1 MATQLTIGGTVYT
14 LDDVEVSNLIDQ
26 VAAATL
32 AKLPSNLTGFD
43 LAALKADIEASIQT
57 AVGAVTL
64 APTALDALTLAVE
77 ARLADEFTNVHDHID
92 ANGQAIETRIETA
105 QTALAA
111 LLTEQR
117 LTDIVAKGSKRNTS
131 TFVGFVVLLL
141 LVIGGLWYYGKVRAD
156 GIETRL
162 SGFNLST
169 LTLEPDPSVPGGY
182 TLVPG
187 STSTVKAPT
196 TPSAAPAIPT
206 AAPVIVVPS
215 APPVAPTAPAVPSA
229 IPTAAPTAPAVPTAA
244 PASVAPPTLTKA
256 DCITKC
262 TAKFKAAGIDEVQGK
277 SMCEAAPACASLP

>member
-14 LDDVEVSNLIDQ
+14 LDDVEVNNLIDQ

-111 LLTEQR
+111 LLSEDR
-117 LTDIVAKGSKRNTS
+117 LSEISAKGHSGTRGVVAVFGIITLLAIAALGWYLNGRFNTVESK
-131 TFVGFVVLLL
+131 L
-141 LVIGGLWYYGKVRAD
+141 GGL
-156 GIETRL
+156 
-162 SGFNLST
+162 NLST
-169 LTLEPDPSVPGGY
+169 LTLVPDPTAPGLYKLEPGG
-182 TLVPG
+182 
-187 STSTVKAPT
+187 TSGVAAPT
-196 TPSAAPAIPT
+196 TPT
-206 AAPVIVVPS
+206 AAPTAPAPVVVVPS
-215 APPVAPTAPAVPSA
+215 APPVAPTAPASVPA
-229 IPTAAPTAPAVPTAA
+229 IPTAAAPATVAPAPVSAA
-244 PASVAPPTLTKA
+244 PAATMTKA
-256 DCITKC
+256 QCAQKCAAKSGGLLTEADCS
-262 TAKFKAAGIDEVQGK
+262 V
-277 SMCEAAPACASLP
+277 APACAVLP